1 MMSLRRISA
10 EAKLSEEVTL
20 DALARVIP
28 KERIEAAVDAWGV
41 REERERKLPASL
53 TVLLCIFANLY
64 AHLSLTQV
72 FFQMVHGLRWLWP
85 DRTRLRISKGGVS
98 RARYRLGARP
108 LETLFHQIC
117 RPLATPQTPGAF
129 RFGLRLMAL
138 DSSTVDLAD
147 TPANQVT
154 FGRPANGTGVGPWPQ
169 ARLLALS
176 ECATHAIVDADLWP
190 YAANQ
195 HAAARC
201 LLRSLTPTM
210 LLLWDQGLHSYDLI
224 AATRARKAHVLGR
237 LPATAKP
244 ELLWVLSDGTSLVR
258 IYPTTGKQ
266 RRQRAIILRRIT
278 YTVDDPQR
286 PGHRLRHR
294 LITSLL
300 DPTVAPAEALILAYH
315 DRWEHELVI
324 DEIETHQRPRT
335 PLRSQLPTGVIQEV
349 YALLLAHYLVRAVM
363 ADAAPS
369 VDLPPT
375 RLSFQ
380 ATLQIL
386 RATLPDFVRSDPSAH
401 PWLYQAML
409 EEITATPLPPRTERI
424 NPRVVKR
431 KTCAFN
437 AKRAHHR
444 RWPQPTK
451 PFREAITLLK

>member
-1 MMSLRRISA
+1 VA
-10 EAKLSEEVTL
+10 
-20 DALARVIP
+20 
-28 KERIEAAVDAWGV
+28 
-41 REERERKLPASL
+41 
-53 TVLLCIFANLY
+53 
-64 AHLSLTQV
+64 
-72 FFQMVHGLRWLWP
+72 
-85 DRTRLRISKGGVS
+85 
-98 RARYRLGARP
+98 
-108 LETLFHQIC
+108 
-117 RPLATPQTPGAF
+117 
-129 RFGLRLMAL
+129 
-138 DSSTVDLAD
+138 
-147 TPANQVT
+147 
-154 FGRPANGTGVGPWPQ
+154 
-169 ARLLALS
+169 
-176 ECATHAIVDADLWP
+176 